1 MYREV
6 KSVNER
12 LIRQAQSGDDT
23 AYIAL
28 FQQYEQELYA
38 MAYVYAKNQDDA
50 LDIVQECA
58 YRSYKAIQQLRD
70 VAYFKTW
77 LIRILINCAHDLLKK
92 RPYYEELHDTYLIEE
107 PVELDMHFTL
117 QSVMQ
122 HLSIEEKH
130 VILLKYYEDFTFEQI
145 ADVLQ
150 LKLGTTKTILY
161 RALKKL
167 KTKLVEEGIA
177 DEIFKG

>member
-1 MYREV
+1 M
-6 KSVNER
+6 NER
-12 LIRQAQSGDDT
+12 LIQQAQKGDDA

-38 MAYVYAKNQDDA
+38 MAFIYAKNQDDA

-58 YRSYKAIQQLRD
+58 YRSYKAIQQLRE
-70 VAYFKTW
+70 VGYFKTW
-77 LIRILINCAHDLLKK
+77 LVRILINCAHDLLKN
-92 RPYYEELHDTYLIEE
+92 RPHYEELDDTYLVEE
-107 PVELDMHFTL
+107 PMELDMHFTM
-117 QSVMQ
+117 QSIMEN
-122 HLSIEEKH
+122 LSIEEKH
-130 VILLKYYEDFTFEQI
+130 VVLLKYYEDFTFEQI
-145 ADVLQ
+145 ADILQ

-167 KTKLVEEGIA
+167 RAKLEEEDIA

>member
-1 MYREV
+1 M
-6 KSVNER
+6 NER
-12 LIRQAQSGDDT
+12 LLRQAQRGDDA
-23 AYIAL
+23 AYIKL

-38 MAYVYAKNQDDA
+38 MAYVYAKNKDDA

-58 YRSYKAIQQLRD
+58 YRSYKAIQQLREEN
-70 VAYFKTW
+70 YFKTW

-92 RPYYEELHDTYLIEE
+92 RPHYEELHDTDLIEE
-107 PVELDMHFTL
+107 PVALDTQFTL
-117 QSVMQ
+117 QSVME

-130 VILLKYYEDFTFEQI
+130 VVLLKYYEDFTFEQI
-145 ADVLQ
+145 ADILQ

-167 KTKLVEEGIA
+167 KAKLEEEGMT
-177 DEIFKG
+177 DEIFER

>member
-1 MYREV
+1 M
-6 KSVNER
+6 NEQ
-12 LIRQAQSGDDT
+12 LIRQAQRGEDA

-58 YRSYKAIQQLRD
+58 YRSYKAIQQLRE
-70 VAYFKTW
+70 VSYFKTW

-92 RPYYEELHDTYLIEE
+92 RPHYEELHDTYAIEE
-107 PVELDMHFTL
+107 PIELDMHFTL
-117 QSVMQ
+117 QSVME
-122 HLSIEEKH
+122 HLSMEEKH
-130 VILLKYYEDFTFEQI
+130 VVLLKYYEDFTFEQI

-167 KTKLVEEGIA
+167 KAKLEEEGIA